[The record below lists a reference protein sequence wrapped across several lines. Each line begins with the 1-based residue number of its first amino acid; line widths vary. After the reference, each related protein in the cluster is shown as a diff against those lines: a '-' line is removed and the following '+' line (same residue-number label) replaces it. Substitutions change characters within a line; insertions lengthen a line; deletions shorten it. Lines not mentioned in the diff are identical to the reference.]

1 MLLRL
6 WVLAAALAMLA
17 GCSTACSL
25 LDESD
30 VDLAN
35 RLSGASAAARLGGFS
50 TLLEDDV
57 RLSPGQKLNP
67 L

>member
-6 WVLAAALAMLA
+6 WVLAATLALLA
-17 GCSTACSL
+17 VCSKACSL

-35 RLSGASAAARLGGFS
+35 RLSGASAAARSGGFS

-57 RLSPGQKLNP
+57 RLSLIKI
-67 L
+67 